1 MAAPS
6 YTTDLTEINACDS
19 NTTPTAWTNIGTGAD
34 ATETDYFI
42 HNGACISKPFNI
54 TAGGLYT
61 DYGSNLTFA
70 SGECYWLWCWF
81 GAPNALL
88 AEASGGYRAL
98 VGSSAGNYE
107 LWNVMGSDT
116 NPYGGWR
123 CVPVDIVNV
132 TRDGV
137 TGAPTG
143 NYRIFGCYCN
153 TSVTIGKGN
162 PLGIDVIR
170 KGRGELRIN
179 GGEVADYATIAG
191 AAAANDNATTARWGL
206 CQAQDGTYL
215 IQGLMILGYTS
226 AVDFRDSNRAL
237 IVANT
242 KKVQNTF
249 NKIEVRNASSRVD
262 WTNYN
267 VTALGTVSRGN
278 FEVVDNA
285 DVNLDTCVF
294 TDMGTFIFLS
304 ASTILGSTF
313 RRCNLVTTGGA
324 TFTGCTFDR
333 TNDATRA
340 VTASSPANAALITDS
355 TFVSGGTKHGLEIT
369 GTAANMTL
377 TNNTWTGYAGSDGST
392 GNEAVYVNIA
402 TGSMNLTISGG
413 TTPSVRTAG
422 CAVTVVSGAVSA
434 TATVTTATGTP
445 IQSAV
450 VMVKAANGTGP
461 FPFEESVTIAN
472 SGTTA
477 TVTHTAHGLATNDKV
492 LIQGASHLAN
502 NGIFSITV
510 TGTGTYT
517 YTMGSAPG
525 SNPTGTIVST
535 FIVLS
540 GTTDVNGQITM
551 SRVFA
556 SDQPVVGWARKSSG
570 SPYYKTG
577 PINGT
582 VDSVS
587 GATLSAVL
595 VLDE

>member
-1 MAAPS
+1 M
-6 YTTDLTEINACDS
+6 
-19 NTTPTAWTNIGTGAD
+19 
-34 ATETDYFI
+34 
-42 HNGACISKPFNI
+42 
-54 TAGGLYT
+54 
-61 DYGSNLTFA
+61 
-70 SGECYWLWCWF
+70 
-81 GAPNALL
+81 
-88 AEASGGYRAL
+88 
-98 VGSSAGNYE
+98 
-107 LWNVMGSDT
+107 
-116 NPYGGWR
+116 
-123 CVPVDIVNV
+123 
-132 TRDGV
+132 
-137 TGAPTG
+137 
-143 NYRIFGCYCN
+143 
-153 TSVTIGKGN
+153 
-162 PLGIDVIR
+162 
-170 KGRGELRIN
+170 
-179 GGEVADYATIAG
+179 
-191 AAAANDNATTARWGL
+191 
-206 CQAQDGTYL
+206 
-215 IQGLMILGYTS
+215 
-226 AVDFRDSNRAL
+226 
-237 IVANT
+237 
-242 KKVQNTF
+242 
-249 NKIEVRNASSRVD
+249 
-262 WTNYN
+262 
-267 VTALGTVSRGN
+267 SRGN